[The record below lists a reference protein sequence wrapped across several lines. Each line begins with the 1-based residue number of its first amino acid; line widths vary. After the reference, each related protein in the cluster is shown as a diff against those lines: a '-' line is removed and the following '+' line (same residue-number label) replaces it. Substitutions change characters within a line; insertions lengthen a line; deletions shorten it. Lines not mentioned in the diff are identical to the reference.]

1 VRPRLFAFAVASVSV
16 CAFVCV
22 CVCVCV
28 CVNGC
33 AALHMAC
40 TNGQIKIVEALMAK
54 NIPADPVDKYALCV
68 TQIKTQTN

>member
-1 VRPRLFAFAVASVSV
+1 M
-16 CAFVCV
+16 
-22 CVCVCV
+22 
-28 CVNGC
+28 NGC